1 MQKYLFIYNEIKEKI
16 QSGIYPAKSKLPSKR
31 VTADKYGVSVITVE
45 KAYAMLS
52 EEGYIYSKE
61 KKGYFVYP
69 IDITST
75 LKVKKNIIKFD
86 YVKDSEDNVNDFEYS
101 IWFKTVRKVIAE
113 KGEKLFIKSPNKG
126 LGVLRNAIAD
136 YLLRYRKMSVPPKN
150 IIIGSGA
157 EQLYESAVKVLGRD
171 KVYGIENPCYS
182 MISSVYDGLGIKT
195 ISLTM
200 GKEGIK
206 SEELN
211 KKNFDVLHVTP
222 FNSFP
227 SGITATAT
235 KRHEYL
241 SLMKK
246 RRGYL
251 IEDDFAS
258 EFFKPGNPIASLYS
272 LSDSDNVIYINTFS
286 KSLSPS
292 MRMGYMI
299 LPDTLLER
307 YDNILG
313 EFSCSVPVMEQY
325 VLTEFISSGNFER
338 HLNKIRRKMQK
349 EKRL

>member
-1 MQKYLFIYNEIKEKI
+1 MQKYVLIYSEIKEKI
-16 QSGIYPAKSKLPSKR
+16 QSGIYPANSKLPSKR

-45 KAYAMLS
+45 KAYATLF
-52 EEGYIYSKE
+52 EEGYIYSEE

-75 LKVKKNIIKFD
+75 IKPKKENSTFTYIN
-86 YVKDSEDNVNDFEYS
+86 DSEEKASDFEYS
-101 IWFKTVRKVIAE
+101 VWFKTVRKVIAE

-136 YLLRYRKMSVPPKN
+136 YLYRYRKMSVPPKN

-157 EQLYESAVKVLGRD
+157 EQLYESAVRVLGRD
-171 KVYGIENPCYS
+171 KIYGIENPCYS
-182 MISSVYDGLGIKT
+182 MISSVYDGLGVKT

-200 GKEGIK
+200 GKDGIESK
-206 SEELN
+206 ELN
-211 KKNFDVLHVTP
+211 SKDFNVLHVTP

-227 SGITATAT
+227 SGITASAK

-241 SLMKK
+241 SLMQQRK
-246 RRGYL
+246 GYI

-258 EFFKPGNPIASLYS
+258 EFFKPGNPIDSLYS

-299 LPDTLLER
+299 LPDNLLEK
-307 YDNILG
+307 YDSILG

-325 VLTEFISSGNFER
+325 VLTEFINSGNFER
-338 HLNKIRRKMQK
+338 HLNKMRRKMQR
-349 EKRL
+349 ENRL